1 MEAVQCAWTLRP
13 RAQEERTHSHCWSS
27 VQRGRP
33 GEEYICSLKQFDP
46 VCCAASGFL
55 CLEALDER
63 RQTRFGEAVAKE
75 STRGAPEEGDVPGQD
90 TARPTC
96 FFTRRVVTHGQLDHH
111 HAPSALLSRAQ
122 IERLPNTPA
131 YVKSLQP

>member
-1 MEAVQCAWTLRP
+1 MHGHFGQEPKKNALTLT
-13 RAQEERTHSHCWSS
+13 AGLEFNAA
-27 VQRGRP
+27 GR
-33 GEEYICSLKQFDP
+33 GEEYIYVVVLNNLTR
-46 VCCAASGFL
+46 CAASGFL

-96 FFTRRVVTHGQLDHH
+96 FFTRPPRC
-111 HAPSALLSRAQ
+111 HARTTGSPPRTSACYTLAPRSRDFR
-122 IERLPNTPA
+122 I
-131 YVKSLQP
+131 LQRT